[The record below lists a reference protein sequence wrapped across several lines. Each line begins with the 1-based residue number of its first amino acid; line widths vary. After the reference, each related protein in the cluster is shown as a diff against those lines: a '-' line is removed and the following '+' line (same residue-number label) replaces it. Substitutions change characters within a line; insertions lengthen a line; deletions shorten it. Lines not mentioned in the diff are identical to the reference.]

1 MMRLLSN
8 GYYDPFF
15 DDIFSP
21 IARDRKVDGLMR
33 TDVEDLGDDYLMEIE
48 LPGVEKSNIGVEYE
62 KGYVTISV
70 VENKETENNVK
81 RNYVMKERKALNM
94 SRSFYVGE
102 IDEND
107 IKAEM
112 KDGILALTIPKEDKK
127 KLESKKKIEIC

>member
-1 MMRLLSN
+1 MRLLSN

-48 LPGVEKSNIGVEYE
+48 LPGVEKGNIGVEYE

-70 VENKETENNVK
+70 VENRETENNVK
-81 RNYVMKERKALNM
+81 RNYVMKERKALSM